1 MNTNT
6 HPEPGQGSNLPPETS
21 GNLPKSIDLLFIL
34 PGKDGKPVIHLHAE
48 DAVAAGDA
56 YWHIDPLGGER
67 TLRPS
72 VILPREKRS
81 PFKRTGKGARRSGFA
96 LWEMLGYL
104 AAAAIVWTLYGAVVF
119 SLLWFGSR

>member
-34 PGKDGKPVIHLHAE
+34 PGKDGKPVTHLHAE
-48 DAVAAGDA
+48 DAIAAGDA

-72 VILPREKRS
+72 RILPSAKRS
-81 PFKRTGKGARRSGFA
+81 PFAKRTGKRRGFA

-104 AAAAIVWTLYGAVVF
+104 AAAAIVWSIFGAVVF
-119 SLLWFGSR
+119 GFMLWASR

>member
-6 HPEPGQGSNLPPETS
+6 HPASGQEANLPPETS

-34 PGKDGKPVIHLHAE
+34 PGKDGKPVTHLHAE

-72 VILPREKRS
+72 RILPSAKRS
-81 PFKRTGKGARRSGFA
+81 PFKRTGKSARRSGFISA
-96 LWEMLGYL
+96 ETLGML
-104 AAAAIVWTLYGAVVF
+104 AAACVFWTLFGAVVF
-119 SLLWFGSR
+119 AILAAGAR